1 MFYYELGI
9 LLLPWAVFLGLAIF
23 FTKLVSW
30 AKKRKSGAIA
40 LGVMIQMFLPD
51 PQVQKT
57 ISQVVEVKQEVKKQQ
72 AGNNSPDDQQEMKPK
87 H

>member
-1 MFYYELGI
+1 MFYCELGI
-9 LLLPWAVFLGLAIF
+9 LLLPWAVFLGLAIVF
-23 FTKLVSW
+23 AKLVTW

-40 LGVMIQMFLPD
+40 LGVVIQMFLPD

-57 ISQVVEVKQEVKKQQ
+57 ISHVVEAKQEVKKQRS
-72 AGNNSPDDQQEMKPK
+72 GNSSPDDPEDIKPE